1 MLERS
6 AKYGSPFINLNAG
19 LDSRDSKNSSN
30 MKRVKES
37 YKISQEG

>member
-6 AKYGSPFINLNAG
+6 TKYGSPFLNLNAG
-19 LDSRDSKNSSN
+19 LDSRDSENWTN

-37 YKISQEG
+37 FKISQEG